1 MRHLL
6 RLRRLSG
13 VVILLT
19 LAAVYARGVV
29 VAARQTAAN
38 YIIGAQDVLSVTVL
52 EDDKLNGKY
61 TVEAD
66 GSFSFPLIGRIKAGG
81 MTIRDFEASLK
92 AKLKDG
98 FFVNPQVSVAV
109 EQYRSQRVFVTGE
122 VRVPGMIPLT
132 GGMTLVEALTRAG
145 GASGVTASGEV
156 AIVRQKQP
164 GKPGNKDGD
173 EPIRV
178 NLRDLE
184 TGGRTANMELQDGDT
199 IYVLRAESLYVFGE
213 VKSPGAH
220 NVQQDMTVL
229 QALALAG
236 GATPDAALNRIRII
250 RMEKG
255 QRKEIK
261 NVKLSDLVKA
271 GDTIIVP
278 ERYF

>member
-1 MRHLL
+1 MMRHT
-6 RLRRLSG
+6 LRRVSG
-13 VVILLT
+13 LVMP
-19 LAAVYARGVV
+19 LAFAAICAQGLVMAVQ
-29 VAARQTAAN
+29 QTAAN
-38 YIIGAQDVLSVTVL
+38 YIIGTQDVLSITVL
-52 EDDKLNGKY
+52 EDEKLNGKY

-66 GSFSFPLIGRIKAGG
+66 GSFSFPLIGRIQAGG

-92 AKLKDG
+92 AKLKAG
-98 FFVNPQVSVAV
+98 FFRNPQVSVGI

-122 VRVPGMIPLT
+122 VRMPGMIPLT

-145 GASGVTASGEV
+145 GASGVTSSGEV
-156 AIVRQKQP
+156 AIVRL
-164 GKPGNKDGD
+164 KPEGQAASKDGD

-178 NLRDLE
+178 SLRDLE
-184 TGGRTANMELQDGDT
+184 AGGRTGNIELQDGDT

-220 NVQQDMTVL
+220 SVREGMTVL

-236 GATPDAALNRIRII
+236 GATVDAALNRIRII
-250 RMEKG
+250 RMENG
-255 QRKEIK
+255 VRKELK